1 MPNYNGGA
9 TKSLLQRRYIL
20 SMRKDDNEM
29 DYELTKP
36 KLIVDYTVAEQKN
49 KYEFTTADY
58 PDLAKC
64 KWLLIAYKKKT
75 LDLKTYVNLS
85 VNNKLI
91 SRFEPNNAMGNIYL
105 WELHGLLFSE
115 VGQHSNISFVDS
127 RLTFTQ
133 NSGITQWYKFEPI
146 TSINLETYTV
156 DNFDVGST
164 IKIYGFY

>member
-1 MPNYNGGA
+1 
-9 TKSLLQRRYIL
+9 
-20 SMRKDDNEM
+20 M

-36 KLIVDYTVAEQKN
+36 KLIVDYTVAEQKT

-64 KWLLIAYKKKT
+64 KWLLIAYKKNT
-75 LDLKTYVNLS
+75 QVLKTYVNLS

-115 VGQHSNISFVDS
+115 VGQHTNTSFVDS
-127 RLTFTQ
+127 RITFTQ

-146 TSINLETYTV
+146 TSIKLETYTA